1 MTPERWAE
9 IERLYHAALEQDVE
23 QRAVFLEDACA
34 GDHDLRQEVESLLHY
49 RNHAGDFIEI
59 PAAAGLS
66 AQLSA
71 ITSAVRRLHEPPVPG
86 RFIGRSFGPY
96 EITTLIAAGGMGEV
110 YRAVDKRLE
119 RTVAIKILPEH
130 LAADPERR
138 ERFGREAKIVS
149 ALSHPH
155 ICALYDVGVENG
167 VPYLVMEYVDGE
179 TLESRI
185 QRGPLPWPEA
195 LEHLRQIADAVDKAH
210 RRGIVHRDLKPAN
223 VMLTRA
229 GVKLLD
235 FGLAAWAAPD
245 ESAAGIGLALD
256 PAARLT
262 GEGRIMGTA
271 HYLSPEQ
278 LRGKPPDS
286 RSDIFAFGVIAY
298 EMLTGRRTFDDDS
311 QAALIGAI
319 LKDEPQ
325 PISKFVPDVPDALTR
340 TIARCLSKNPEDR
353 WQTANDL
360 SFQLQSMSV
369 LSNRP
374 IPTATASVSPWRE
387 RAAWTATLVTCLAV
401 AAFIWTRVPKT
412 GPGRADNRP
421 SVRFSL
427 VPPEG
432 ESFASGFDIPFAL
445 SPDGRLVAYVGTTV
459 AGTRNLWIRSLEDEQ
474 EHRIAGTE
482 GARSP
487 FWSPD
492 SQWVGFFADSSLKKV
507 RISNGLVQIVARN
520 VTTYG
525 GAAWNTDDVIVFP
538 RSRPGGL
545 SRVSAQGGPV
555 VPATTPTE
563 GSHFWPQFLRDGE
576 HFIYVTTIPSR
587 LNVGS
592 LRSEPPRELM
602 KFPVRISSVQYVPG
616 YILFVLDSTL
626 FARPFDEQ
634 RLEFSGAAIRVVDGI
649 PVIGFGRAPFSVSAA
664 GVLAFWPYAV
674 GTPSVLQWF
683 DRAGRPS
690 PAVDTPAQYIGF
702 AISPDGRQ
710 LALSRA
716 GKDGGAD
723 LWLRDLAH
731 GTEQQL
737 TFDAAAFT
745 PQWSP
750 DGTRLAFSGPG
761 EKPPPKLFV
770 KKVGHPG
777 AAVRLT
783 AAGTTAPDFASDWS
797 ADGRSI
803 VSVRVDPASGDDLW
817 VHNTEDGA
825 SEPLPFNTR
834 FNDSLARISP
844 DSRWITYVT
853 DESGRDEVWVASFP
867 AGEFRRR
874 VSINGGTSPQWGE
887 GSREIV
893 YVAPDQRLMAAA
905 FDTNKTGVAVGTPR
919 ALFLIEN
926 LAQEDRSLFFATRND
941 YVAASNGQRFL
952 AAIRVRDPHA
962 PPITIVVNWLA
973 LLTR

>member
-9 IERLYHAALEQDVE
+9 IERLYHAALEQDAE
-23 QRAVFLEDACA
+23 QRPAFLNDACA
-34 GDHDLRQEVESLLHY
+34 GDDDLRREVESLLHY
-49 RNHAGDFIEI
+49 RNEGGDFIEI
-59 PAAAGLS
+59 PAAAGLT

-71 ITSAVRRLHEPPVPG
+71 VASAVRRLHEPPVPG
-86 RFIGRSFGPY
+86 RFVGRSFGPY
-96 EITTLIAAGGMGEV
+96 QVTTLIAAGGMGEV
-110 YRAVDKRLE
+110 YQAVDRRLE

-195 LEHLRQIADAVDKAH
+195 LDHLRQTTDAIDKAH

-235 FGLAAWAAPD
+235 FGLAAWASPD
-245 ESAAGIGLALD
+245 ERSAVTGLALD
-256 PAARLT
+256 GAARLT

-278 LRGKPPDS
+278 LQGKPPDC

-298 EMLTGRRTFDDDS
+298 EMLTGRRTFDGDS
-311 QAALIGAI
+311 QAALISAI
-319 LKDEPQ
+319 LKDEPP
-325 PISKFVPDVPDALTR
+325 PITEFVPDVPDALAR
-340 TIARCLSKNPEDR
+340 TLARCLSKNPEDR

-360 SFQLQSMSV
+360 SFQLQSPIVVSD
-369 LSNRP
+369 RP
-374 IPTATASVSPWRE
+374 GPTATASVSRWRE
-387 RAAWTATLVTCLAV
+387 RAAWTAAVLTCLAV
-401 AAFIWTRVPKT
+401 AAFMWTRVPST
-412 GPGRADNRP
+412 AAGRPDNRP

-427 VPPEG
+427 VPPGG
-432 ESFASGFDIPFAL
+432 ESFASGFDTPFAI
-445 SPDGRLVAYVGTTV
+445 SPDGRSVAYVSTTG
-459 AGTRNLWIRSLEDEQ
+459 AGTRNLWLHSLEDEQ
-474 EHRIAGTE
+474 EHRISGSE
-482 GARSP
+482 GANSP

-492 SQWVGFFADSSLKKV
+492 SQWVGFFADNSLKKV
-507 RISNGLVQIVARN
+507 RTSNGLVQIIARN

-525 GAAWNTDDVIVFP
+525 GAAWNADDVILFP
-538 RSRPGGL
+538 PARPGGL

-563 GSHFWPQFLRDGE
+563 GSHFWPQFLEDGE

-602 KFPVRISSVQYVPG
+602 KFPVRISSVAYVPG
-616 YILFVLDSTL
+616 YILFVQDSTL
-626 FARPFDEQ
+626 FARPFDGQ
-634 RLEFSGAAIRVVDGI
+634 RLEFSGEPVRIVDGI

-674 GTPSVLQWF
+674 GTPSVLEWF
-683 DRAGRPS
+683 DRAGRAS

-716 GKDGGAD
+716 GKEGGAD

-770 KKVGHPG
+770 KNIGYQGP
-777 AAVRLT
+777 AVRLT
-783 AAGTTAPDFASDWS
+783 APGTTAPDFAAGWS

-803 VSVRVDPASGDDLW
+803 LSVRVDPARGDDLW
-817 VHNTEDGA
+817 VHHPETGA
-825 SEPLPFNTR
+825 GEPLPFNTR
-834 FNDSLARISP
+834 FNESLGKVSP
-844 DSRWITYVT
+844 DNRWITYVT
-853 DESGRDEVWVASFP
+853 DQSGRDEVWVASFP
-867 AGEFRRR
+867 AGELRRQ
-874 VSINGGTSPQWGE
+874 VSIGGGTSPQWGE

-905 FDTNKTGVAVGTPR
+905 FDTSDTGVAVGTPR
-919 ALFLIEN
+919 ALFRIEN

-941 YVAASNGQRFL
+941 YDVASNGQRFL
-952 AAIRVRDPHA
+952 AAIRVKDPHA

-973 LLTR
+973 LLNR

>member
-9 IERLYHAALEQDVE
+9 IERVYHAVLEQDAE
-23 QRAVFLEDACA
+23 QRSVFLKDACA
-34 GDHDLRQEVESLLHY
+34 GDDDLRQEVESLLHY
-49 RNHAGDFIEI
+49 GNQGGDFVEI
-59 PAAAGLS
+59 PATAGLN

-71 ITSAVRRLHEPPVPG
+71 VARAVRRLDEPPVPG
-86 RFIGRSFGPY
+86 RLVGRSFGPY
-96 EITTLIAAGGMGEV
+96 EVTTLIAAGGMGEV
-110 YRAVDKRLE
+110 YRAVDRRLE

-149 ALSHPH
+149 TFSHPH

-185 QRGPLPWPEA
+185 QRGPLPWSEA
-195 LEHLRQIADAVDKAH
+195 LDHLRQIADAIDKAH

-235 FGLAAWAAPD
+235 FGLAAWTSPDGRAAVT
-245 ESAAGIGLALD
+245 GLALD
-256 PAARLT
+256 GAARLT
-262 GEGRIMGTA
+262 GEGRIMGTV

-278 LRGKPPDS
+278 LQGRPPDC

-298 EMLTGRRTFDDDS
+298 EMLTGRRTFDGDS
-311 QAALIGAI
+311 QAALISAI
-319 LKDEPQ
+319 LKDEPP
-325 PISKFVPDVPDALTR
+325 PITEFVPDVPDALTR
-340 TIARCLSKNPEDR
+340 TLARCLSKNPEDR

-360 SFQLQSMSV
+360 TFQLQSMIV
-369 LSNRP
+369 VANRP
-374 IPTATASVSPWRE
+374 VPTAAASASRWRE
-387 RAAWTATLVTCLAV
+387 RAGWTAALVACLAV
-401 AAFIWTRVPKT
+401 AAFIWARVPST
-412 GPGRADNRP
+412 GVGRPDNRP

-427 VPPEG
+427 VPPAG
-432 ESFASGFDIPFAL
+432 ESFASGFDTPFAL
-445 SPDGRLVAYVGTTV
+445 SPDGRLLAYVSTTV
-459 AGTRNLWIRSLEDEQ
+459 TGTRNLWLRSLEDEQ
-474 EHRIAGTE
+474 EHGISGTE
-482 GARSP
+482 GASSP

-492 SQWVGFFADSSLKKV
+492 SQWVGFFADNTLKKV

-525 GAAWNTDDVIVFP
+525 GAAWNADDVILFSP
-538 RSRPGGL
+538 ARPGGL
-545 SRVSAQGGPV
+545 CRVSARGGPV
-555 VPATTPTE
+555 VSATTPSE

-576 HFIYVTTIPSR
+576 HYLYVTTIPSR

-602 KFPVRISSVQYVPG
+602 KFPVRISSVGYVPG
-616 YILFVLDSTL
+616 YILFVQDATL

-634 RLEFSGAAIRVVDGI
+634 RLEFSGEPVRIVDGI

-683 DRAGRPS
+683 DRAGRAS

-716 GKDGGAD
+716 GKEGGAD

-770 KKVGHPG
+770 KSTGSQGP
-777 AAVRLT
+777 AVRLT
-783 AAGTTAPDFASDWS
+783 APGTTAPDFASDWS
-797 ADGRSI
+797 ADGHSI
-803 VSVRVDPASGDDLW
+803 VCVRVDPAHGDDLW
-817 VHNTEDGA
+817 VHHPESGVG
-825 SEPLPFNTR
+825 EPLPFNTR
-834 FNDSLARISP
+834 FNESLGRVSP
-844 DSRWITYVT
+844 DNHWLTYVT
-853 DESGRDEVWVASFP
+853 DESGRDEVWVANFP
-867 AGEFRRR
+867 TGQLRRQ
-874 VSINGGTSPQWGE
+874 VSIGGGTSPQWGE

-893 YVAPDQRLMAAA
+893 YVAPDRRLMAAS
-905 FDTNKTGVAVGTPR
+905 FDTSETAVGTPR
-919 ALFLIEN
+919 ALFRIEN
-926 LAQEDRSLFFATRND
+926 LAEEDRSLFFATRND
-941 YVAASNGQRFL
+941 YVATSNGQRFL

-962 PPITIVVNWLA
+962 PPITIVVNWLR
-973 LLTR
+973 LLNR